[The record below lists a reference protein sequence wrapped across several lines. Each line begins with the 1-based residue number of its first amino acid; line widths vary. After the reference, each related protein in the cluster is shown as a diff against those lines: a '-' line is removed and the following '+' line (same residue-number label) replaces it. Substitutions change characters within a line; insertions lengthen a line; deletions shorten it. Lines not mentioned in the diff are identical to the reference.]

1 MQIHA
6 TLVAGTAL
14 RLVAAGLFGGAV
26 KTDRTQPASDADLPI
41 AIVHVMGD
49 VATAIGDARTGIPK
63 FDHQTTLAVDLYVR
77 DTAGAAAK
85 AQVYAAG
92 EVVLQALLADHTWLA
107 LAGGI
112 AVQRITQ
119 SDILPDEGAYVIS
132 GRRIEI
138 VVQHETTWSS
148 VLADDLASV
157 SIGMDMAN
165 GDDAPVITTTVTVPT
180 A

>member
-6 TLVAGTAL
+6 TLVTGTAS
-14 RLVAAGLFGGAV
+14 RLVAAGVLGGNVA
-26 KTDRTQPASDADLPI
+26 TDRTQPAADTDLPV

-49 VATAIGDARTGIPK
+49 VATAIGNARHGIPK

-77 DTAGAAAK
+77 DTAGASAK
-85 AQVYAAG
+85 AQIYAAA
-92 EVVLQALLADHTWLA
+92 ESVWQALLADETWLA

-119 SDILPDEGAYVIS
+119 MDILPDEGAYVVS

-138 VVQHETTWSS
+138 VVLHETVWQPAFSE
-148 VLADDLASV
+148 DLATV
-157 SIGMDMAN
+157 SIGVDMN
-165 GDDAPVITTTVTVPT
+165 SGDAAPSITAAVTVPT